1 MSIKLKGSYTTPN
14 GVKLVMD
21 FNALCEFEA
30 LSGKKAMS
38 LFAEMDTDNASFSD
52 IRMLISACAKRHNPE
67 HTIEDAGDLFADY
80 PDCLEK
86 LLLASI
92 PDVPESGDAGNE
104 PKATKAKKA

>member
-80 PDCLEK
+80 PECLEELIK
-86 LLLASI
+86 ASI
-92 PDVPESGDAGNE
+92 PDVPESGDTGNE